1 MIRTK
6 NDIENKIRILTESK
20 AELVKKEKE
29 LIRNYYL
36 PFSEYDK
43 TVTELKIVESKLE
56 LLEWLITP

>member
-6 NDIENKIRILTESK
+6 NDIESKIRILTESK
-20 AELVKKEKE
+20 AGLVKKEKE

-36 PFSEYDK
+36 PFNEYDK

>member
-1 MIRTK
+1 MMRTK

-36 PFSEYDK
+36 PFSKYDE

>member
-1 MIRTK
+1 MMRTK

-36 PFSEYDK
+36 PFNEYDK

>member
-6 NDIENKIRILTESK
+6 SDIENKIRILTESK

-36 PFSEYDK
+36 PFNEYDK

-56 LLEWLITP
+56 LLEWIITP

>member
-36 PFSEYDK
+36 PFNEYDK

>member
-20 AELVKKEKE
+20 AELVKKEKG

-36 PFSEYDK
+36 PFNEYDK

>member
-20 AELVKKEKE
+20 AGLVKKEKE

-36 PFSEYDK
+36 PFNEYDK

>member
-20 AELVKKEKE
+20 TELVKKEKE

-36 PFSEYDK
+36 PFNEYDK

>member
-20 AELVKKEKE
+20 TELVKKEKE

-36 PFSEYDK
+36 PFNKYDE

>member
-36 PFSEYDK
+36 PFNKYDE

>member
-1 MIRTK
+1 MRTK
-6 NDIENKIRILTESK
+6 NDIESKIRILTESK
-20 AELVKKEKE
+20 AGLVKKEKE

-36 PFSEYDK
+36 PFNEYDK